1 MALNIEKK
9 TGGKDDNE
17 FKEQRKSCF
26 SRFFCYCYGGHDEDD
41 DTDRGF

>member
-17 FKEQRKSCF
+17 FKEVQKSCF
-26 SRFFCYCYGGHDEDD
+26 SRFYCCYRGNDEDD